1 MSSFLFHHQL
11 KPYSKSLLA
20 ADARHYMLS
29 LSAVRA
35 HRRIYQIMAVIGSKL
50 QIISIVKAGSAN
62 IIKIFFQIAVAE
74 FTQSET
80 SLI

>member
-1 MSSFLFHHQL
+1 
-11 KPYSKSLLA
+11 
-20 ADARHYMLS
+20 
-29 LSAVRA
+29 
-35 HRRIYQIMAVIGSKL
+35 MAVIGSKL

-62 IIKIFFQIAVAE
+62 IIKILFQIAVAE